1 MRYFIVYYA
10 HTHAN
15 QEPIMKFAAI
25 SLVAVSVFAGQSLF
39 AQNAAPQPVEAASAQ
54 TAAAATTRTTGTGS
68 TRRDIVS
75 YVEELAGNTAARLK
89 QVQDENAELE
99 TRMIELERKIASLQE
114 TNKQLLNEISAVKR
128 QSAADADAR
137 EAQMKAI
144 LSKID
149 KLAATPAPVTVPAPV
164 ATAPEYDIYEVQ
176 KGATL
181 SVIATAYGV
190 TVQDIKKANN
200 LKSDMLQI
208 GQKLKIPRK

>member
-1 MRYFIVYYA
+1 MRF
-10 HTHAN
+10 
-15 QEPIMKFAAI
+15 
-25 SLVAVSVFAGQSLF
+25 SVISLF
-39 AQNAAPQPVEAASAQ
+39 AAAALAAPFVSAQ
-54 TAAAATTRTTGTGS
+54 TVQTAAGATPQTSTAASGVANTATTTRTASTG

-75 YVEELAGNTAARLK
+75 YVEELAGNTAAQLRA
-89 QVQDENAELE
+89 VQDENAELE
-99 TRMIELERKIASLQE
+99 TRVISLERKIAELQE
-114 TNKQLLNEISAVKR
+114 TNQKLLNEVAAVKR

-149 KLAATPAPVTVPAPV
+149 KLAATPPPAVTVPTPV
-164 ATAPEYDIYEVQ
+164 STGTEYDIYEVQ

-181 SVIATAYGV
+181 SVIAKAYEV

-200 LKSDMLQI
+200 LKSDMLQV

>member
-1 MRYFIVYYA
+1 MR
-10 HTHAN
+10 
-15 QEPIMKFAAI
+15 
-25 SLVAVSVFAGQSLF
+25 LSVISLF
-39 AQNAAPQPVEAASAQ
+39 AAAALAAPFVSSDTLLAADGAAPQTPAAS
-54 TAAAATTRTTGTGS
+54 TG

-75 YVEELAGNTAARLK
+75 YVEELAGNTAAQLRA
-89 QVQDENAELE
+89 VQDENAALE
-99 TRMIELERKIASLQE
+99 TRVIELERKIASLQE
-114 TNKQLLNEISAVKR
+114 TNQKLLNEIAAVKR

-149 KLAATPAPVTVPAPV
+149 KLASAPAPAATVPTPV
-164 ATAPEYDIYEVQ
+164 STADDYDIYEVQ

-181 SVIATAYGV
+181 YVIAQAYGV

-200 LKSDMLQI
+200 LKSDMLQV

>member
-1 MRYFIVYYA
+1 MRLSVIS
-10 HTHAN
+10 
-15 QEPIMKFAAI
+15 IFA
-25 SLVAVSVFAGQSLF
+25 VAVL
-39 AQNAAPQPVEAASAQ
+39 AAPFVSAQ
-54 TAAAATTRTTGTGS
+54 TVQPADGATAPQTSTAATAATAATRTASAG

-89 QVQDENAELE
+89 AVQDENAELE
-99 TRMIELERKIASLQE
+99 TRMIELERKVAALQE
-114 TNKQLLNEISAVKR
+114 SNQKLLNEVAAVKR

-144 LSKID
+144 LSKLD
-149 KLAATPAPVTVPAPV
+149 KLAAAPPPVATVPAPV
-164 ATAPEYDIYEVQ
+164 AAADDYEIYEVQ

-181 SVIATAYGV
+181 SVIAKAYTEAFGKTV

-200 LKSDMLQI
+200 LKSDMLQV

>member
-1 MRYFIVYYA
+1 MRF
-10 HTHAN
+10 
-15 QEPIMKFAAI
+15 
-25 SLVAVSVFAGQSLF
+25 SVISLF
-39 AQNAAPQPVEAASAQ
+39 AAAALAAPFVSAQTTSAAAPQTSTAS
-54 TAAAATTRTTGTGS
+54 TASNG

-75 YVEELAGNTAARLK
+75 YVEELAGNTAAQLRA
-89 QVQDENAELE
+89 VQDENAELE
-99 TRMIELERKIASLQE
+99 TRLIALERKIADLQE
-114 TNKQLLNEISAVKR
+114 TNQKLLNELAVVKR

-149 KLAATPAPVTVPAPV
+149 KLAATPPPAVTVPTPV
-164 ATAPEYDIYEVQ
+164 STEAEYDIYEVQ

-181 SVIATAYGV
+181 SVIAKAYDV

-200 LKSDMLQI
+200 LKSDMLQV